1 MAASDDTVRVL
12 QPDLLVAA
20 SGKSALACLF
30 PSNEGA
36 SHLGSKAPVKI
47 SQGWQ
52 GHEALV
58 CQLLGAVTKYKGSID
73 C

>member
-1 MAASDDTVRVL
+1 MAVSDDSLRAL
-12 QPDLLVAA
+12 QPALFVAA
-20 SGKSALACLF
+20 LGDSALACLLT
-30 PSNEGA
+30 PDEGA

-58 CQLLGAVTKYKGSID
+58 CQLLGPITKH
-73 C
+73 